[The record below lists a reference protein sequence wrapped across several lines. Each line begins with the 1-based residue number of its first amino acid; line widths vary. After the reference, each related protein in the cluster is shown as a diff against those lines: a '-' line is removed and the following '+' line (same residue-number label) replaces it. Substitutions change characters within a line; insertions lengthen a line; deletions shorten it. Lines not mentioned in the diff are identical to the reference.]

1 MFGKAEE
8 LGSSSGINP
17 GAAAASHRPH
27 RGCPTLPRAPAPAGS
42 QSALVPLGT
51 RGFQGPVIL
60 LMTLEKC
67 LPALEGAELM
77 KSAQA
82 WPGCD

>member
-1 MFGKAEE
+1 MFGNAEE

-42 QSALVPLGT
+42 RSALVPLGT
-51 RGFQGPVIL
+51 PGFQD
-60 LMTLEKC
+60 
-67 LPALEGAELM
+67 
-77 KSAQA
+77 Q
-82 WPGCD
+82 